1 MGIGERVL
9 HLRKEVLKISQ
20 EGFGK
25 SLGIT
30 KGSISKIEAGLNNP
44 SSAIVT
50 SICREYNVNEE
61 WLRNGTGEMF
71 KPDSDD
77 LDYLVGMHGDDLTD
91 AQRALMITILKM
103 DDKQRDAVDKFLA
116 DLVSF
121 NKS

>member
-1 MGIGERVL
+1 
-9 HLRKEVLKISQ
+9 
-20 EGFGK
+20 
-25 SLGIT
+25 
-30 KGSISKIEAGLNNP
+30 
-44 SSAIVT
+44 
-50 SICREYNVNEE
+50 
-61 WLRNGTGEMF
+61 MF